1 MAELKFDELG
11 LNDKI
16 LKAINEL
23 GFEEPSQIQEQAIPV
38 VLEGHDVI
46 GQAQT
51 GTGKTLA
58 FGAPVLNKIGSPKG
72 KVSSIIIA
80 PTRELAIQVND
91 EIGRLAKF
99 TGIRTIPVY
108 GGKPIDRQIRSIKQG
123 VDIVVGTPGRVLDLI
138 RRRVLDLSHVNFV
151 VLDEADEMLDMGF
164 IEDIKEIVSNC
175 PEDRQTMLFSATMP
189 AAIKSLA
196 KQYMKKDIKHISVVK
211 KSMTVSTVKQ
221 YYFEIK
227 QNNRFE
233 SLCRVID
240 YDEPNSAIIFC
251 KTKKGVDEL
260 VERLQVRGYNV
271 EGMHGDM
278 TQDHRMNTLRKFK
291 EGNLEFLVATDVA
304 ARGIDVESVTH
315 VVNYDLP
322 QDSDS
327 YVHRIGRTGRANRE
341 GTAYTFV
348 TSREYKVL
356 KQIERS
362 TKGRIE
368 RKELPTVDDIFVS
381 KYKSIVN
388 RVNETLKEGEFKKF
402 VPLVTQLD
410 EDYSLVD
417 VASALMYMTYTKEI
431 SYEYTENSIAT
442 NNSTAG
448 GGQVRIFINL
458 GRKDKLNPK
467 TLVTFFKETAKITG
481 NEVGD
486 VDILEK
492 FSFFDISKE
501 GADKIFK
508 FSEGK
513 RFCGRKVNLE
523 MAKRK

>member
-1 MAELKFDELG
+1 M
-11 LNDKI
+11 
-16 LKAINEL
+16 
-23 GFEEPSQIQEQAIPV
+23 
-38 VLEGHDVI
+38 
-46 GQAQT
+46 
-51 GTGKTLA
+51 
-58 FGAPVLNKIGSPKG
+58 
-72 KVSSIIIA
+72 
-80 PTRELAIQVND
+80 
-91 EIGRLAKF
+91 
-99 TGIRTIPVY
+99 Y
-108 GGKPIDRQIRSIKQG
+108 
-123 VDIVVGTPGRVLDLI
+123 
-138 RRRVLDLSHVNFV
+138 
-151 VLDEADEMLDMGF
+151 
-164 IEDIKEIVSNC
+164 
-175 PEDRQTMLFSATMP
+175 
-189 AAIKSLA
+189 
-196 KQYMKKDIKHISVVK
+196 
-211 KSMTVSTVKQ
+211 
-221 YYFEIK
+221 
-227 QNNRFE
+227 
-233 SLCRVID
+233 
-240 YDEPNSAIIFC
+240 
-251 KTKKGVDEL
+251 
-260 VERLQVRGYNV
+260 
-271 EGMHGDM
+271 
-278 TQDHRMNTLRKFK
+278 TLR
-291 EGNLEFLVATDVA
+291 EVEEWNGEVLVATDVA